1 MITMLFTHMPH
12 WTHHAVHHFH
22 QVSLPNRLFMGV
34 ADAVPL
40 AVVLV
45 GLAVWALLKPI
56 RDERNAH
63 AMSVDAAALELLCK
77 IKERRLEELESYRA
91 TQDQVYPSS

>member
-12 WTHHAVHHFH
+12 WTRHPVPVHHGYLNVHRFIG
-22 QVSLPNRLFMGV
+22 MGV

-40 AVVLV
+40 AVVLT
-45 GLAVWALLKPI
+45 GLAVWGIWKPI
-56 RDERNAH
+56 RQERRAQ

-91 TQDQVYPSS
+91 TQDEIYR